1 MVNEK
6 IYIYGIHTC
15 LSQIENNPENINK
28 IYIKNSSLNKNLRNI
43 LDIAKQRDIIVSQC
57 EKTSMDALILSN
69 KHQGVVMEISKRSK
83 GHKFSLDYYIQTQSS
98 PLILIIDSIQ
108 DPRNLGSCIRTA
120 NAAGVTLIIKRKSN
134 SCSITPLVSKTS
146 SGGMQN
152 LDIYET
158 NEITKIVQKLRA
170 NNILVIGTD
179 DSSDKDIFSVTPSH
193 NGAAIVVGSEGE
205 GIRKSLQN
213 ECDLVCKIPLYGTV
227 DCLNVSVAAGIA
239 LYHLRGKLEKSRI
252 VK

>member
-1 MVNEK
+1 MDQTLINLDGTRQK
-6 IYIYGIHTC
+6 KNLGANAI
-15 LSQIENNPENINK
+15 LSVSLAVAHASANANK
-28 IYIKNSSLNKNLRNI
+28 TPLFKNLNKNLQNI

-134 SCSITPLVSKTS
+134 SCSITPLV
-146 SGGMQN
+146 
-152 LDIYET
+152 L
-158 NEITKIVQKLRA
+158 
-170 NNILVIGTD
+170 
-179 DSSDKDIFSVTPSH
+179 
-193 NGAAIVVGSEGE
+193 
-205 GIRKSLQN
+205 SL
-213 ECDLVCKIPLYGTV
+213 IH
-227 DCLNVSVAAGIA
+227 I
-239 LYHLRGKLEKSRI
+239 
-252 VK
+252 

>member
-15 LSQIENNPENINK
+15 LSQIKNNPENINQ
-28 IYIKNSSLNKNLRNI
+28 IYIKKSSLNKNLQNI

-83 GHKFSLDYYIQTQSS
+83 GHKFSLDYYIQTQPS

-134 SCSITPLVSKTS
+134 SCSITPLVSK
-146 SGGMQN
+146 N
-152 LDIYET
+152 L
-158 NEITKIVQKLRA
+158 
-170 NNILVIGTD
+170 
-179 DSSDKDIFSVTPSH
+179 
-193 NGAAIVVGSEGE
+193 
-205 GIRKSLQN
+205 IRRYAKS
-213 ECDLVCKIPLYGTV
+213 
-227 DCLNVSVAAGIA
+227 
-239 LYHLRGKLEKSRI
+239 
-252 VK
+252 